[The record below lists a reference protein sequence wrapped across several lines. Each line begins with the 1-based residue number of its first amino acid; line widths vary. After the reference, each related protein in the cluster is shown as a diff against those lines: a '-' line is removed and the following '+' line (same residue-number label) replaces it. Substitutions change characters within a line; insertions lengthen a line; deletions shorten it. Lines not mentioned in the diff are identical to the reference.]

1 MVDQDKTYSPVRD
14 KKGRNSPP
22 VTPDWYQMPALIM
35 TALLLPAFGHLY
47 WRTRDIRNLLWF
59 LAFCFVV
66 VRMALLYPVSAWEM
80 WDSRQ
85 PWTAA
90 SAQACAMLASALF
103 LGSLSPLSF
112 QVGRVRILYAV
123 PFIAPLIVYALLGY
137 GVYHQVTPRGAAFWI
152 FPALA
157 MISIA
162 VGLFWGNAKGSLP
175 PLIGIG
181 MCALFGSSAVW
192 LYFKQGVFWPLVL
205 AESGNHIMTAL
216 LVVSVFRRWS
226 PGVAISALGF
236 AVWSF
241 PSLLMFPALQAA
253 AVSLW
258 LMRAIVMAKVAAAL
272 GLILLAL
279 ETELA
284 TNQAAEARE
293 RRARREMEAY
303 SGLMLSRQ
311 RVDDFD
317 RQAAQIC
324 SAIVENSRF
333 SQAALL
339 LLHPAGMYRIMG
351 SAGMDSATERALG
364 SLSLRVP
371 VAEFLASAKPVA
383 KGATVRL
390 DLSKWMTPGD
400 DLARL
405 HFTSALA
412 TPMLGR
418 TATEGA
424 LLLAGIR
431 RTEEPL
437 RADDL
442 APIEI
447 LAARLQSVRSQARML
462 EKLIDSERF
471 AGLGQLAGNVTT
483 QLNNPLTVILGYAS
497 LLEDSPR
504 LEAQERKALESI
516 LGAART
522 MRSTLESLHRVAR
535 GPSAQLAKVSVTE
548 MLGDMERLHR
558 SEFLQRSIEFR
569 LKVDPALPQVRA
581 HAQQLRQ
588 AVLHCL
594 QFAMDAVEHEEASDR
609 SVSLEAKT
617 EGGHVEIMIAH
628 SGPAFDHPDR
638 AFDPFVPPQSGSGEA
653 AGLGLSLCATILHDN
668 SGRASAVNLA
678 PRGAAILLELQAA

>member
-1 MVDQDKTYSPVRD
+1 
-14 KKGRNSPP
+14 
-22 VTPDWYQMPALIM
+22 MPALIL

-47 WRTRDIRNLLWF
+47 WRTRDTRNLLWF
-59 LAFCFVV
+59 LAFFFVLL
-66 VRMALLYPVSAWEM
+66 RMLFLYPVSVWEM

-85 PWTAA
+85 PWMAA
-90 SAQACAMLASALF
+90 MAQACAMLASGLF

-112 QVGRVRILYAV
+112 QVGKVRILYAV

-137 GVYHQVTPRGAAFWI
+137 GVYHRVTPQGAAFWI

-157 MISIA
+157 MISIV

-181 MCALFGSSAVW
+181 MCALFGGFAVW
-192 LYFKQGVFWPLVL
+192 LYFKRGVFWPLVL
-205 AESGNHIMTAL
+205 AESGNHVMTAL
-216 LVVSVFRRWS
+216 LVVSVFRRVS
-226 PGVAISALGF
+226 PGVVISVLGF
-236 AVWSF
+236 VVWSF
-241 PSLLMFPALQAA
+241 PFLLMFPASQVP

-279 ETELA
+279 DTELA
-284 TNQAAEARE
+284 TNQAAGARE

-303 SGLMLSRQ
+303 SGLMLPRQ

-317 RQAAQIC
+317 RQASQIC

-351 SAGMDSATERALG
+351 SAGLDSATERALG
-364 SLSLRVP
+364 SLALRIP
-371 VAEFLASAKPVA
+371 VAEFLSFAKPVA
-383 KGATVRL
+383 NGPTVRL
-390 DLSKWMTPGD
+390 DLSPWLTPGD

-412 TPMLGR
+412 APMQGR
-418 TATEGA
+418 SATEGA
-424 LLLAGIR
+424 LLLAGMR
-431 RTEEPL
+431 KPEEPL

-442 APIEI
+442 VPIEI
-447 LAARLQSVRSQARML
+447 LAARLQSVRSQTRML

-483 QLNNPLTVILGYAS
+483 QLNNPLTVILGYGS

-504 LEAQERKALESI
+504 LETQEHKAVESI

-535 GPSAQLAKVSVTE
+535 GPSAQLARVSVTE
-548 MLGDMERLHR
+548 MLVDMERLHR

-569 LKVDPALPQVRA
+569 LKVDPELPEVRA

-594 QFAMDAVEHEEASDR
+594 QYAMEAVEHVEEASDR
-609 SVSLEAKT
+609 TVSLEAKT
-617 EGGHVEIMIAH
+617 ENNHVEIMIAH
-628 SGPAFDHPDR
+628 SGPAFEHPER

-653 AGLGLSLCATILHDN
+653 AGLGLSLCATILQDN

-678 PRGAAILLELQAA
+678 PRGAAILLELQGA

>member
-1 MVDQDKTYSPVRD
+1 M
-14 KKGRNSPP
+14 
-22 VTPDWYQMPALIM
+22 PDWYQMPALIM

-47 WRTRDIRNLLWF
+47 WRTRDTRNLLWF
-59 LAFCFVV
+59 LAFVFVLI
-66 VRMALLYPVSAWEM
+66 RMALLYPVAAWEM

-90 SAQACAMLASALF
+90 WAQACAMLASGLF

-112 QVGRVRILYAV
+112 RLGKLRILYAV
-123 PFIAPLIVYALLGY
+123 PFILPLIVYALLGY
-137 GVYHQVTPRGAAFWI
+137 GVYNQSTPHGVAFWT

-157 MISIA
+157 VTSVV

-175 PLIGIG
+175 PMVGIG
-181 MCALFGSSAVW
+181 MCALFGAAAVW
-192 LYFKQGVFWPLVL
+192 LYFRVGVFWPLVL

-216 LVVSVFRRWS
+216 LVVSVFRRFS
-226 PGVAISALGF
+226 PGVFISVLGF
-236 AVWSF
+236 TVWSLPF
-241 PSLLMFPALQAA
+241 LLMFPLSHMPMLA
-253 AVSLW
+253 LW

-284 TNQAAEARE
+284 TNQAAGERE
-293 RRARREMEAY
+293 RQARREMEAY
-303 SGLMLSRQ
+303 SSLVLSRQ
-311 RVDDFD
+311 RVEDFD

-324 SAIVENSRF
+324 AAIVENSRF

-339 LLHPAGMYRIMG
+339 LLHPAGMYRVTG

-364 SLSLRVP
+364 SLALRIP
-371 VAEFLASAKPVA
+371 VADFLTFAKPVA
-383 KGATVRL
+383 DGTTVHV
-390 DLSKWMTPGD
+390 DLSQWLTPGD

-405 HFTSALA
+405 NFTSALA
-412 TPMLGR
+412 TPMIGR

-424 LLLAGIR
+424 VLLAGMR
-431 RTEEPL
+431 RPSEPL
-437 RADDL
+437 RRDDL
-442 APIEI
+442 AAIEI
-447 LAARLQSVRSQARML
+447 LAARLQSVRSQTRML

-497 LLEDSPR
+497 LLDESSQ
-504 LEAQERKALESI
+504 LEAHEHKAVESI
-516 LGAART
+516 LAAARS

-548 MLGDMERLHR
+548 MLVDMERLHR

-569 LKVDPALPQVRA
+569 LKIETDLPQVRA
-581 HAQQLRQ
+581 HAQQLRH

-594 QFAMDAVEHEEASDR
+594 QFAMDAVELVEEASDR
-609 SVSLEAKT
+609 TVSLEARRD
-617 EGGHVEIMIAH
+617 GDRVEITISH
-628 SGPAFDHPDR
+628 SGPGFEHPES
-638 AFDPFVPPQSGSGEA
+638 AFDPFVPPQPGSGEA
-653 AGLGLSLCATILHDN
+653 AGLGLSLCATILQDN
-668 SGRASAVNLA
+668 SGRASAVNLV
-678 PRGAAILLELQAA
+678 PRGAAILLELQGA

>member
-1 MVDQDKTYSPVRD
+1 M
-14 KKGRNSPP
+14 
-22 VTPDWYQMPALIM
+22 PDWYQMPALIM

-47 WRTRDIRNLLWF
+47 WRTRDTRNLLWF
-59 LAFCFVV
+59 LAFCFVLL
-66 VRMALLYPVSAWEM
+66 RMALLYPVSAWEM

-85 PWTAA
+85 PWNAA
-90 SAQACAMLASALF
+90 VAQACAMLASGLF

-112 QVGRVRILYAV
+112 RLGRVRILYAV
-123 PFIAPLIVYALLGY
+123 PFIFPLIVYALLGY
-137 GVYHQVTPRGAAFWI
+137 GVYHRATPQGIAFWI
-152 FPALA
+152 FPGLA
-157 MISIA
+157 FISIV

-175 PLIGIG
+175 PLLGIGI
-181 MCALFGSSAVW
+181 CALFGGAALW
-192 LYFKQGVFWPLVL
+192 LYFKRGVFWPLVL

-216 LVVSVFRRWS
+216 LVVSVFRRVS
-226 PGVAISALGF
+226 PGVAISVLGF
-236 AVWSF
+236 VVWSF
-241 PSLLMFPALQAA
+241 PFLLMFPASQMPIAA
-253 AVSLW
+253 LW

-284 TNQAAEARE
+284 TNQAAGERE

-311 RVDDFD
+311 RVEDFD
-317 RQAAQIC
+317 RQASHIC
-324 SAIVENSRF
+324 AAIVENSRF

-339 LLHPAGMYRIMG
+339 LLHPAGMYRIAG
-351 SAGMDSATERALG
+351 SAGLDSATERALG
-364 SLSLRVP
+364 SLALRIP
-371 VAEFLASAKPVA
+371 VAEFLTFAKPVA
-383 KGATVRL
+383 NGLTVHM
-390 DLSKWMTPGD
+390 DLRPWLTPGD

-412 TPMLGR
+412 APMQGR

-424 LLLAGIR
+424 LLLAGMR
-431 RTEEPL
+431 KPEEPL
-437 RADDL
+437 RPDDL

-447 LAARLQSVRSQARML
+447 LAARLQSVRSQTRML

-497 LLEDSPR
+497 LLDESSR
-504 LEAQERKALESI
+504 LEEPEHRAVESI
-516 LGAART
+516 LSAART

-548 MLGDMERLHR
+548 MLADMERLHR

-569 LKVDPALPQVRA
+569 LNVDPELPQVRA

-594 QFAMDAVEHEEASDR
+594 QFAMDAVEHVEEASDR
-609 SVSLEAKT
+609 TVSLEAKKD
-617 EGGHVEIMIAH
+617 GSHVEITIAH
-628 SGPAFDHPDR
+628 SGPAFEHPER

-653 AGLGLSLCATILHDN
+653 AGLGLSLCATILQDN

-678 PRGAAILLELQAA
+678 PRGAAILLELQGA

>member
-1 MVDQDKTYSPVRD
+1 
-14 KKGRNSPP
+14 
-22 VTPDWYQMPALIM
+22 MPALIM

-47 WRTRDIRNLLWF
+47 WRTRDTRNLLWF
-59 LAFCFVV
+59 LAFCFVLL
-66 VRMALLYPVSAWEM
+66 RMFLLYPVSAWEM

-85 PWTAA
+85 PWIAA
-90 SAQACAMLASALF
+90 CAQACAMLASGLF

-112 QVGRVRILYAV
+112 RVGRFRILYAV

-137 GVYHQVTPRGAAFWI
+137 GVYHHATPQGAAFWI

-157 MISIA
+157 MISIV

-175 PLIGIG
+175 PVIGVG
-181 MCALFGSSAVW
+181 MCALFGGFAVW
-192 LYFKQGVFWPLVL
+192 LYFKQGVYWPLVL

-216 LVVSVFRRWS
+216 LVVSVFRRLS
-226 PGVAISALGF
+226 PGVAISVLGF
-236 AVWSF
+236 VVWSF
-241 PSLLMFPALQAA
+241 PFLP
-253 AVSLW
+253 AVSPW

-284 TNQAAEARE
+284 TNEAAGARE

-303 SGLMLSRQ
+303 SGLALSSQ

-317 RQAAQIC
+317 RQASQIC
-324 SAIVENSRF
+324 AAIVENSRF
-333 SQAALL
+333 SQSALL

-364 SLSLRVP
+364 SLALRIP
-371 VAEFLASAKPVA
+371 VADFLTLAKPVA
-383 KGATVRL
+383 NGLTVHL
-390 DLSKWMTPGD
+390 DLSPWLTPGD
-400 DLARL
+400 DLTRL
-405 HFTSALA
+405 NFTSSLA
-412 TPMLGR
+412 APMLGR

-424 LLLAGIR
+424 LLLAGMR
-431 RTEEPL
+431 KPEEPL
-437 RADDL
+437 RPDDL
-442 APIEI
+442 VPIEI
-447 LAARLQSVRSQARML
+447 LAARLQSVRSQTRML

-483 QLNNPLTVILGYAS
+483 QLNSPLTVILGYAS

-504 LEAQERKALESI
+504 LETQEHKAVGSI

-535 GPSAQLAKVSVTE
+535 GPSAQLAKVSVSE
-548 MLGDMERLHR
+548 MLADMERLHR

-569 LKVDPALPQVRA
+569 LRVEPELPQVRA
-581 HAQQLRQ
+581 HPQQLRQ

-594 QFAMDAVEHEEASDR
+594 QFAIDAVEHVEEASDR
-609 SVSLEAKT
+609 TVSLEAKT
-617 EGGHVEIMIAH
+617 ENNHVEIMIAH
-628 SGPAFDHPDR
+628 SGPAFEHPER

-653 AGLGLSLCATILHDN
+653 AGLGLSLCAMILQDN
-668 SGRASAVNLA
+668 SGRASAVNLV
-678 PRGAAILLELQAA
+678 PRGAAILLELQGA

>member
-1 MVDQDKTYSPVRD
+1 
-14 KKGRNSPP
+14 
-22 VTPDWYQMPALIM
+22 MPALIM

-47 WRTRDIRNLLWF
+47 WRTRDTRNLLWF
-59 LAFCFVV
+59 LAFFFVLL
-66 VRMALLYPVSAWEM
+66 RMALLYPGSVWEM

-85 PWTAA
+85 PWMAA
-90 SAQACAMLASALF
+90 WAQACAMLASGLF

-112 QVGRVRILYAV
+112 RLGKVRILYAV
-123 PFIAPLIVYALLGY
+123 PFILPLIVYALLGY
-137 GVYHQVTPRGAAFWI
+137 GVYHQATPHGIAFWT

-157 MISIA
+157 VISVV

-175 PLIGIG
+175 PMVGIG
-181 MCALFGSSAVW
+181 MCAVFGAAAVW

-216 LVVSVFRRWS
+216 LVVSVFRRLS
-226 PGVAISALGF
+226 PGVAISVLGF
-236 AVWSF
+236 TVWSF
-241 PSLLMFPALQAA
+241 PFLLMFPLSQMPLLA
-253 AVSLW
+253 LW

-284 TNQAAEARE
+284 TNQAAGERE

-303 SGLMLSRQ
+303 SSLMLSRQ
-311 RVDDFD
+311 RVEDFD
-317 RQAAQIC
+317 RQASQIC
-324 SAIVENSRF
+324 ATVVENSRF

-339 LLHPAGMYRIMG
+339 LLHPVGMYRVMG

-364 SLSLRVP
+364 SLALRIP
-371 VAEFLASAKPVA
+371 VAEFLTFPKPVA
-383 KGATVRL
+383 DGVTVHL
-390 DLSKWMTPGD
+390 DLSQWLTPGD
-400 DLARL
+400 DLTRL
-405 HFTSALA
+405 HFTSTMA
-412 TPMLGR
+412 TPMQGR

-424 LLLAGIR
+424 LLLAGMR
-431 RTEEPL
+431 RPEEPL
-437 RADDL
+437 RQDDL

-447 LAARLQSVRSQARML
+447 LAARLQSVRSQTRML

-497 LLEDSPR
+497 LLDESSQ
-504 LEAQERKALESI
+504 LEAHEHKAVESI
-516 LGAART
+516 LAAART

-535 GPSAQLAKVSVTE
+535 GPSAQLAKVSVSE
-548 MLGDMERLHR
+548 MLVDMERLHR

-569 LKVDPALPQVRA
+569 LNVDPELPQVQA

-594 QFAMDAVEHEEASDR
+594 QFAMDAVEHVEEASDR
-609 SVSLEAKT
+609 TVTLEAKK
-617 EGGHVEIMIAH
+617 EGNRVEITISH
-628 SGPAFDHPDR
+628 SGPAFEHPDR
-638 AFDPFVPPQSGSGEA
+638 AFDPFVPPQAGSGEA
-653 AGLGLSLCATILHDN
+653 AGLGLSLCATILQDN
-668 SGRASAVNLA
+668 NGRASAANLV